1 MRLLAPFWPTVE
13 CTTKMRI
20 SPILC
25 ILLSSAKGKLILTP
39 GDNIAIS
46 QSDCQTS
53 AAIEI
58 FSHRQENLSFEGC
71 GLWNRNVSSEPPW
84 NILLFQDQTYGSSIR
99 VPCRCVILSDRT
111 LLSVSDDS
119 CDLTALLFERG
130 IQVSIYKKLECPIT
144 GDSDCLK
151 DKLNKKVL
159 NATRVVIGGKTR
171 YLWTVERLMLNERFN
186 PICLFNQGRS
196 INSRQTLQ
204 NDLATRLAKRGTQCF
219 SDIIYRKYCHI
230 LETIICSDDFGSDY
244 LVTIVGSRFFLWALT
259 QSAIQEPP
267 ISFASRRY
275 KIFERY
281 FYSDIVADIPTI
293 ISASCDLAMM
303 PIAIDSPPKINF
315 DKKTMGHS
323 FPGCGMIVNGANRR
337 PKRSDV
343 DGYIHK
349 GEPAARGR
357 SPWHASLSKIKY
369 GFLWRD
375 FCGATLITERAAI
388 TAAHCLFDEGELLLP
403 AKILVNFESFDLSA
417 RSDFERQTLKPD
429 GYMIYPRYRHSHRT
443 FEHDIAILIFSRE
456 KKVRIN
462 DIVMPVC
469 LWNGD
474 NDFNIIV
481 NKTGMVTGRGFTE
494 NYTLPDTVRT
504 ADLRIASYQE
514 CFESNRKMASTYLKP
529 NQNFCAGHPKNG
541 TNVCNGD
548 SGSGLII
555 QNEGRFYLRGIVSFG
570 PTRKVKVKGQDLFVC
585 NPFQFSVFTDITF
598 YLKWIAQS
606 VPDLNKPTPYL

>member
-1 MRLLAPFWPTVE
+1 
-13 CTTKMRI
+13 
-20 SPILC
+20 
-25 ILLSSAKGKLILTP
+25 
-39 GDNIAIS
+39 
-46 QSDCQTS
+46 
-53 AAIEI
+53 
-58 FSHRQENLSFEGC
+58 
-71 GLWNRNVSSEPPW
+71 
-84 NILLFQDQTYGSSIR
+84 
-99 VPCRCVILSDRT
+99 
-111 LLSVSDDS
+111 
-119 CDLTALLFERG
+119 
-130 IQVSIYKKLECPIT
+130 
-144 GDSDCLK
+144 
-151 DKLNKKVL
+151 
-159 NATRVVIGGKTR
+159 
-171 YLWTVERLMLNERFN
+171 MLNDRFN

-204 NDLATRLAKRGTQCF
+204 NDLATRFAKKGTQCF
-219 SDIIYRKYCHI
+219 SDTIYREYCNI
-230 LETIICSDDFGSDY
+230 LETIICSDDFESDY
-244 LVTIVGSRFFLWALT
+244 LVTIVGSRFFLRALT
-259 QSAIQEPP
+259 QSAIQEQP
-267 ISFASRRY
+267 ISYTSRHY
-275 KIFERY
+275 QIFKRY

-303 PIAIDSPPKINF
+303 PIATDSPPKINF
-315 DKKTMGHS
+315 DNKTMGPS

-388 TAAHCLFDEGELLLP
+388 TAAHCLFDEGELLFP
-403 AKILVNFESFDLSA
+403 AKILVTFESFDLSA
-417 RSDFERQTLKPD
+417 RSDFERQTLK
-429 GYMIYPRYRHSHRT
+429 
-443 FEHDIAILIFSRE
+443 
-456 KKVRIN
+456 
-462 DIVMPVC
+462 
-469 LWNGD
+469 
-474 NDFNIIV
+474 
-481 NKTGMVTGRGFTE
+481 VTGRGFTE

-555 QNEGRFYLRGIVSFG
+555 QNEGKFYLRGIVSFG
-570 PTRKVKVKGQDLFVC
+570 PTRKVKVEGQDLFAC

-606 VPDLNKPTPYL
+606 VPDLNKPTSYL